1 MKKSA
6 MKQKPVLG
14 RIVQS
19 IAPYRLTLLIALISG
34 IMYVVLTLWAP
45 VVIGWAGDL
54 LLGTG
59 LVQFGG
65 VVRYLLLLGAMIG
78 LEFVKDPVTKAP
90 TATWSPPW
98 YRNAPATG
106 CSLKTPAVGD
116 RWCVS
121 WPL

>member
-1 MKKSA
+1 MNKSA

-45 VVIGWAGDL
+45 VVIGWAVDL

-78 LEFVKDPVTKAP
+78 LAALFQWAMTLW
-90 TATWSPPW
+90 TAGASSSMAQTS
-98 YRNAPATG
+98 
-106 CSLKTPAVGD
+106 KH
-116 RWCVS
+116 
-121 WPL
+121 